1 MCVQDFNLAQSMR
14 QTVYEI
20 TSSGS
25 GEALR
30 LEQDKSRVGFIVL
43 GPSTGT
49 IEVTNYGGGSS
60 ASSGTISQTDTIN
73 QRRYSLTNIGK
84 VIQNQQ
90 TFSTSAASSF
100 KVVVY
105 QLPLDAETRQEFA
118 EGKNNK

>member
-1 MCVQDFNLAQSMR
+1 MCVQDLNLAQACR

-30 LEQDKSRVGFIVL
+30 LETDKSRVGFVVL
-43 GPSTGT
+43 GPSAGT

-60 ASSGTISQTDTIN
+60 AESGTISQTDTIN
-73 QRRYSLTNIGK
+73 QRQYSLTTIGK
-84 VIQNQQ
+84 VIQNVQ
-90 TFSTSAASSF
+90 TFSTSTAASF

-105 QLPLDAETRQEFA
+105 QLPLDADTRQAFA
-118 EGKNNK
+118 DGANNK